1 MNVSFCRRGFELNWT
16 KLCFVSFG
24 VLVLCMESTS
34 YATSFDCSRAKTAT
48 EKTVCSDWTLSTFDE
63 VLAQRYLTVLAEE
76 SDPERTKSDQR
87 KWLDLRNA
95 CSADHACLRRAYEAR
110 LAVFKLDHFDIE
122 GETTNVLGCDG
133 TAETMTIARVTGTE
147 AKAAP
152 SSTTRIAKGLVT
164 SLLPSTDKSYNECL
178 FASGQSIRIKL
189 GEYEPYP
196 YGRCGADPG
205 SFFSVWMNRAKVASR
220 ERLRESCGFGALVKA
235 EVSRHAL
242 HMCHMWSDGKLECS
256 STPLGTT
263 RQADLEEYPVRPT
276 KKGPI
281 GSYVMEYA
289 ADRKLCKGM
298 LFGPKDDPATP
309 YWHIAPPVTATL
321 FEDGVQSPTG
331 STTKVLTSRFDMNN
345 DGKPDSV
352 VAFQFDNRQRES
364 STFLA
369 QRADVAEKEVS
380 EIDAKFLGKNSFAV
394 YPHNWGN
401 CKGGFDKDNWDDEGC
416 SIPLRHFAPDG
427 RQFAYDV
434 TALTLYPFGNGKT
447 TYFLGLGPHYRSE
460 SVATVWEPRPNGQAK
475 EVCIFR
481 RSLENY

>member
-1 MNVSFCRRGFELNWT
+1 MKVSFCRRSFELDRI
-16 KLCFVSFG
+16 KLCFAFIG
-24 VLVLCMESTS
+24 VLVLGIVSTS
-34 YATSFDCSRAKTAT
+34 HAASFDCSRAKNVT
-48 EKTVCSDWTLSTFDE
+48 EKAVCADWTLSTFDE
-63 VLAQRYLTVLAEE
+63 VLALRYRAALEAAA
-76 SDPERTKSDQR
+76 DPDRAKADQR
-87 KWLDLRNA
+87 KWLELRNA
-95 CSADHACLRRAYEAR
+95 CSAEHVCLRRAYEAR
-110 LAVFKLDHFDIE
+110 LDVLKLDHFDIE
-122 GETTNVLGCDG
+122 GETATVLGCDG
-133 TAETMTIARVTGTE
+133 TAETMTFARVTGTE

-152 SSTTRIAKGLVT
+152 SSTTRLAKGFVT
-164 SLLPSTDKSYNECL
+164 SFLPSTDKPYNECL

-189 GEYEPYP
+189 GEYELYP

-220 ERLRESCGFGALVKA
+220 VRLRESCGFGALVKA
-235 EVSRHAL
+235 EVSRHGL

-256 STPLGTT
+256 STSLGTS
-263 RQADLEEYPVRPT
+263 RRADSEEYPVRPT

-289 ADRKLCKGM
+289 ADSKLCKGM
-298 LFGPKDDPATP
+298 LFGPKDDPANP

-352 VAFQFDNRQRES
+352 VALQFDNRQRES

-369 QRADVAEKEVS
+369 QRTDVAETEVS
-380 EIDAKFLGKNSFAV
+380 EIDTKFLGKNSFAV

-416 SIPLRHFAPDG
+416 TIALRHFAPDG
-427 RQFAYDV
+427 RPFAYDV
-434 TALTLYPFGNGKT
+434 TALTLYPFGNGEKT
-447 TYFLGLGPHYRSE
+447 FFLGLGLHYRSE
-460 SVATVWEPRPNGQAK
+460 SIATVWEPRPNGQAK